1 MTLLSFVSVFLLVF
15 GRLVGFLVAA
25 PLFSSKQL
33 PAQHKLAIAA
43 GLAYF
48 ASYAVKTTVQV
59 DDIDFFF
66 RMGTEVIIGLALGL
80 LASFLLYAPQIAG
93 SIIDLQMG
101 LAMASAYD
109 PMFGG
114 QSPIVGRFFYML
126 TLLVLLAS
134 DMHLILLDGIYTS
147 FKIFPP
153 GSAINVSG
161 EAGMSLVVRVVGLAM
176 LTALQMAMPLS
187 GRLVFS
193 RFGAWIFSENRTPV
207 QYFCDWIFRQAIDG
221 LCDFVFTRRSDHYRD
236 FSICSLITRSIVR
249 CDSIT
254 RRLRWKNIH

>member
-1 MTLLSFVSVFLLVF
+1 MTLLSFLSVFLLVF

-33 PAQHKLAIAA
+33 PAQHKLALAA

-48 ASYAVKTTVQV
+48 ASYTVRTDV
-59 DDIDFFF
+59 RVEDFDFFF
-66 RMGTEVIIGLALGL
+66 RMGTEVLVGLALGL

-114 QSPIVGRFFYML
+114 QSPIIGRFYYML

-147 FKIFPP
+147 FQIFPP
-153 GSAINVSG
+153 GSQIAVSG
-161 EAGMSLVVRVVGLAM
+161 EAGMSLVIRVVGLTM
-176 LTALQMAMPLS
+176 LTALQMAMPLVVS
-187 GRLVFS
+187 LFLVDLALGFLAKTAPQFNIFAIGFSVKLLMGYAILFLLAGATITGIGRFVPLLQDVL
-193 RFGAWIFSENRTPV
+193 A
-207 QYFCDWIFRQAIDG
+207 DAI
-221 LCDFVFTRRSDHYRD
+221 
-236 FSICSLITRSIVR
+236 
-249 CDSIT
+249 
-254 RRLRWKNIH
+254 RLLGG

>member
-66 RMGTEVIIGLALGL
+66 RMGTEVVIGLSLGL
-80 LASFLLYAPQIAG
+80 LASFLLYAPQMAG

-176 LTALQMAMPLS
+176 LTALQMAMPLVVALF
-187 GRLVFS
+187 LVDLALGFLAKTAPQFNIFAIGFSVKLLMGYAILFLLAGATITGIS
-193 RFGAWIFSENRTPV
+193 RFVPLLQDVLS
-207 QYFCDWIFRQAIDG
+207 DAIQLLG
-221 LCDFVFTRRSDHYRD
+221 G
-236 FSICSLITRSIVR
+236 
-249 CDSIT
+249 
-254 RRLRWKNIH
+254 

>member
-1 MTLLSFVSVFLLVF
+1 
-15 GRLVGFLVAA
+15 
-25 PLFSSKQL
+25 
-33 PAQHKLAIAA
+33 
-43 GLAYF
+43 
-48 ASYAVKTTVQV
+48 
-59 DDIDFFF
+59 
-66 RMGTEVIIGLALGL
+66 MGTEVIIGLALGL

-114 QSPIVGRFFYML
+114 QSPIVGRFYYML

-153 GSAINVSG
+153 GSAIDVSG

-176 LTALQMAMPLS
+176 LTALQMAMPLVVALF
-187 GRLVFS
+187 LVDLALGFLAKTAPQFNIFAIGFSVKLLMGYAILFLLAGATITGIS
-193 RFGAWIFSENRTPV
+193 RFVPLLQEV
-207 QYFCDWIFRQAIDG
+207 
-221 LCDFVFTRRSDHYRD
+221 LSDAVH
-236 FSICSLITRSIVR
+236 L
-249 CDSIT
+249 
-254 RRLRWKNIH
+254 LGG

>member
-114 QSPIVGRFFYML
+114 QSPIVGRFYYML

-153 GSAINVSG
+153 GSAIDVSG

-176 LTALQMAMPLS
+176 LTALQMAMPLVVALF
-187 GRLVFS
+187 LVDLALGFLAKTAPQFNIFAIGFSVKLLMGYAILFLLARATITGIS
-193 RFGAWIFSENRTPV
+193 RFVPLLQEV
-207 QYFCDWIFRQAIDG
+207 
-221 LCDFVFTRRSDHYRD
+221 LSDAVH
-236 FSICSLITRSIVR
+236 L
-249 CDSIT
+249 
-254 RRLRWKNIH
+254 LGG

>member
-15 GRLVGFLVAA
+15 GRIVGFLVAA

-48 ASYAVKTTVQV
+48 ASYAVKTSVQV

-66 RMGTEVIIGLALGL
+66 RMGTEVVIGLALGL

-114 QSPIVGRFFYML
+114 QSPIVGRFYYML

-134 DMHLILLDGIYTS
+134 DMHLILLDGVYTS
-147 FKIFPP
+147 FQIFPP
-153 GSAINVSG
+153 GSAIGVSG
-161 EAGMSLVVRVVGLAM
+161 EAGMSLVVQVIGLAAM
-176 LTALQMAMPLS
+176 LTALQMAMPLVVS
-187 GRLVFS
+187 LFLVDLALGFLAKTAPQFNIFAIGFSVKLLMGYAILFVLAGATITGIS
-193 RFGAWIFSENRTPV
+193 RFVPLLQEVLS
-207 QYFCDWIFRQAIDG
+207 DAIQLLG
-221 LCDFVFTRRSDHYRD
+221 G
-236 FSICSLITRSIVR
+236 
-249 CDSIT
+249 
-254 RRLRWKNIH
+254 

>member
-15 GRLVGFLVAA
+15 GRIVGFLVAA

-114 QSPIVGRFFYML
+114 QSPIIGRFYYML

-147 FKIFPP
+147 FEIFPP
-153 GSAINVSG
+153 GSPIGVTG
-161 EAGMSLVVRVVGLAM
+161 EAGMSLVVRVIGMAM
-176 LTALQMAMPLS
+176 LTALQMAMPLVVS
-187 GRLVFS
+187 LFLVDLALGFLAKTAPQFNIFAIGFSVKLLMGYAILFLLAGAMITGIS
-193 RFGAWIFSENRTPV
+193 RFVPLLQEVLS
-207 QYFCDWIFRQAIDG
+207 DAIQLLG
-221 LCDFVFTRRSDHYRD
+221 G
-236 FSICSLITRSIVR
+236 
-249 CDSIT
+249 
-254 RRLRWKNIH
+254 

>member
-48 ASYAVKTTVQV
+48 ASYAVKTNVQV

-114 QSPIVGRFFYML
+114 QSPIVGRFYYMM

-134 DMHLILLDGIYTS
+134 DMHLILLDGVYTS
-147 FKIFPP
+147 FQIFPP
-153 GSAINVSG
+153 GSAIQVSG
-161 EAGMSLVVRVVGLAM
+161 EAGMSLVVRVIGLAM
-176 LTALQMAMPLS
+176 VTALQMAMPLVVS
-187 GRLVFS
+187 LFLVDLALGFLAKTAPQFNIFAIGFSVKLLMGYAILFLLAGAMITGIS
-193 RFGAWIFSENRTPV
+193 RFIPLLQELLS
-207 QYFCDWIFRQAIDG
+207 DAIQLLG
-221 LCDFVFTRRSDHYRD
+221 G
-236 FSICSLITRSIVR
+236 
-249 CDSIT
+249 
-254 RRLRWKNIH
+254 

>member
-15 GRLVGFLVAA
+15 GRIVGFLVAA

-33 PAQHKLAIAA
+33 PAQHKLALAA

-48 ASYAVKTTVQV
+48 ASYAVKTTVNV
-59 DDIDFFF
+59 EDFDFFF
-66 RMGTEVIIGLALGL
+66 RMGTEVIVGLALGL

-114 QSPIVGRFFYML
+114 QSPIIGRFYYML

-147 FKIFPP
+147 FQIFPP
-153 GSAINVSG
+153 GSAISVSG
-161 EAGMSLVVRVVGLAM
+161 EAGMSLVVRIVGLAM
-176 LTALQMAMPLS
+176 LTALQMAMPLIVS
-187 GRLVFS
+187 LFLVDLALGFLAKTAPQFNIFAIGFSVKLLMGYAILFLLAGSTITGISKFVPLLQDVLADAIRLL
-193 RFGAWIFSENRTPV
+193 G
-207 QYFCDWIFRQAIDG
+207 G
-221 LCDFVFTRRSDHYRD
+221 
-236 FSICSLITRSIVR
+236 
-249 CDSIT
+249 
-254 RRLRWKNIH
+254 

>member
-80 LASFLLYAPQIAG
+80 LASFLLYAPQMAG

-147 FKIFPP
+147 FQIFPP

-176 LTALQMAMPLS
+176 LTALQMAMPLVVALF
-187 GRLVFS
+187 LVDLALGFLAKTAPQFNIFAIGFSVKLLMGYAILFLLAGATITGIS
-193 RFGAWIFSENRTPV
+193 RFVPLLQEV
-207 QYFCDWIFRQAIDG
+207 
-221 LCDFVFTRRSDHYRD
+221 LSDAVY
-236 FSICSLITRSIVR
+236 L
-249 CDSIT
+249 
-254 RRLRWKNIH
+254 LGG